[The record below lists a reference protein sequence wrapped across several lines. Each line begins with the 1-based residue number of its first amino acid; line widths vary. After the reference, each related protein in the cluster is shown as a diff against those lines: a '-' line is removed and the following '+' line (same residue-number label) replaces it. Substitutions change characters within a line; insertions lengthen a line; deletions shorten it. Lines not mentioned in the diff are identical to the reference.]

1 MEYRTDGDK
10 AVEHEEW
17 PISSFGM
24 SVSESVSQS
33 VTMIIARDAS
43 ASENHGGHQNSKKRS
58 LSHSIKWLELAHSR
72 ILLLQR
78 AVKSPIPKREPF
90 LQSRRFKS
98 PNSQSSNG
106 CQCVPSISWTH
117 RAMADSDA
125 CKSNPFVRFSCCN
138 LIFNLNSIWAI
149 VHLHIHIAVTLS
161 SYQQWQSLAMGL
173 KRGSVRAGWCLMVL
187 NSFGLVSVS
196 EVPRQ

>member
-1 MEYRTDGDK
+1 
-10 AVEHEEW
+10 
-17 PISSFGM
+17 
-24 SVSESVSQS
+24 
-33 VTMIIARDAS
+33 MIIGEWGRARR
-43 ASENHGGHQNSKKRS
+43 GFKKRF
-58 LSHSIKWLELAHSR
+58 LSKQSFLKVVCHVTRKITADIKIPKKGLCLTISIKWLELAHSR

-78 AVKSPIPKREPF
+78 AVKSPTPKREPF

-138 LIFNLNSIWAI
+138 LIFNLNFC
-149 VHLHIHIAVTLS
+149 IANLGNCA
-161 SYQQWQSLAMGL
+161 SLYKSWKG
-173 KRGSVRAGWCLMVL
+173 
-187 NSFGLVSVS
+187 
-196 EVPRQ
+196 